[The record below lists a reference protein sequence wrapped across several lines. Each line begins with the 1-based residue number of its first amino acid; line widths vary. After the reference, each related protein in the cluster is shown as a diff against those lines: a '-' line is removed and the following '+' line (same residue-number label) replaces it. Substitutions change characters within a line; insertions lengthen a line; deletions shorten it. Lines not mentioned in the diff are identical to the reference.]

1 MTDPRD
7 KVGPKHGPLT
17 PGGGVTRASTQP
29 GAIREVNRTPITKP
43 ESWEGGDSYTDV
55 NAQQADTRK
64 TPPHGIAVSRTDM
77 RKTPPHGIAVSRTAS
92 DSDLL
97 QMTARRA
104 GETKNIAIDT
114 KTAAT
119 TTLDHVNRLEKAV
132 LDMLTRQQEALEKI
146 AFGEADEKREARE
159 HSREMWKFWSIRI
172 ALAIAAVWAVVSV
185 ILLARY
191 Q

>member
-7 KVGPKHGPLT
+7 KLGPKHPPLT
-17 PGGGVTRASTQP
+17 PAGGVTRARTQP
-29 GAIREVNRTPITKP
+29 GAIREINRTPITKP

-55 NAQQADTRK
+55 NAQQAD
-64 TPPHGIAVSRTDM
+64 M
-77 RKTPPHGIAVSRTAS
+77 RKTPPGGIAMSRTVS

-104 GETKNIAIDT
+104 GETKNIAIDA

-132 LDMLTRQQEALEKI
+132 VDMLTRQQEALEKI
-146 AFGEADEKREARE
+146 AFGEADEKKEARE